1 MEEIEA
7 ELEQKSIERDQKDM
21 KIEEVEPVDPV
32 EPVETTPPVETLE
45 DPPPPKKTKKTR
57 SPAQI
62 AAFEKARNSRA
73 ANLKIKKELQAEK
86 KLQQKQEKEDIRT
99 EIKERIDNPKVK
111 QVNFKEIKEEQPRY
125 REQVTNNYYYYGSD
139 IAGNVGDQVKPKKRK
154 KKPVVE
160 SSSEEESEQSDP
172 DEPDSYKELYS
183 DQVDQ
188 REEEQQPL
196 MPKLKFRFV

>member
-139 IAGNVGDQVKPKKRK
+139 IAGDQVKPKKRK

-172 DEPDSYKELYS
+172 DEPDSYKELYNP
-183 DQVDQ
+183 QVDQ